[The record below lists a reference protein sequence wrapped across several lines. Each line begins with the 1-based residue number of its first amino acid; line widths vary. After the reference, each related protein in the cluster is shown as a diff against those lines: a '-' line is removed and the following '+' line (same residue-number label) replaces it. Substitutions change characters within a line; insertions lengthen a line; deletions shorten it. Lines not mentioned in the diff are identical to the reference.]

1 MGGLVFNPE
10 ISAGALIQLIFYLV
24 TFVVAFTALRKDVQN
39 LTVRISALEESSK
52 AIGAL
57 LRDVA
62 VQDRRIL
69 NLEEDFRDFKYG
81 RLTIRGLVTPTTTEI
96 K

>member
-1 MGGLVFNPE
+1 MLGIVFNPE
-10 ISAGALIQLIFYLV
+10 ISAGAVIQLLIYLI
-24 TFVVAFTALRKDVQN
+24 TFVVAFTSLRKDVQA
-39 LTVRISALEESSK
+39 LTIRITSLEESSK

-81 RLTIRGLVTPTTTEI
+81 RMTVRGLISPEV
-96 K
+96 KS

>member
-1 MGGLVFNPE
+1 MGSIVFNPE
-10 ISAGALIQLIFYLV
+10 ISAGVLLQSLFYLV
-24 TFVVAFTALRKDVQN
+24 IFIIAFTVLRKDVQA
-39 LTVRISALEESSK
+39 LTTRITALEKSSEN
-52 AIGAL
+52 IGAL

-81 RLTIRGLVTPTTTEI
+81 RVTVRSMLTPEI